1 MHYRELGKTGEKIS
15 IISMGGHE
23 YLPDKRSRGFNEDLA
38 KAVTPGHIFE
48 GFGREQRKR
57 VLETAFDH
65 GINFFD
71 VTMDSE
77 KEALGRNLAEMP
89 PHYPIFIQTRPEGF
103 VYTYDENNA
112 KMARYDLLKAE
123 AVRILGLLRRERIEF
138 FNLAFMR
145 SALRHDPEYLGKI
158 ADNVAR
164 LKKEGLIQYACADT
178 FSGEETYLRQI
189 AAGCFDVVY
198 INFNFGDCGA
208 LREVFPA
215 AAAAGL
221 GVVSRE
227 AFMKG
232 AMFRMAKEAG
242 VADTGRLAQAALRWC
257 LSTPPVTTV
266 VYGTGN
272 VDHLLNALA
281 AADNPAV
288 TDEDEALLDAI
299 RKTSEFGL
307 FKAKKDTEFFAGL

>member
-1 MHYRELGKTGEKIS
+1 MQYREMGKTGAKIS
-15 IISMGGHE
+15 VLSMGGHE
-23 YLPDKRSRGFNEDLA
+23 YLPDKRSRGFNEDLT
-38 KAVTPGHIFE
+38 KAVTPGHIFD
-48 GFGREQRKR
+48 GFGQDQRKR
-57 VLETAFDH
+57 VLGTAFDH

-89 PHYPIFIQTRPEGF
+89 PPYPIYIQTRPEGF
-103 VYTYDENNA
+103 VYTYDEFNA

-145 SALRHDPEYLGKI
+145 SALRHDPEYLEKI
-158 ADNVAR
+158 SDNVAR
-164 LKKEGLIQYACADT
+164 LKQEGLVQFVCADT

-208 LREVFPA
+208 LEKVFPA
-215 AAAAGL
+215 VTQAGM
-221 GVVSRE
+221 GVISRE

-232 AMFRMAKEAG
+232 ALFHMAREAG
-242 VADTGRLAQAALRWC
+242 ITDTASLAKAALKWNMGI
-257 LSTPPVTTV
+257 PEVNTV

-272 VDHLLNALA
+272 VDHLLSALSVV
-281 AADNPAV
+281 DDSRL
-288 TDEDEALLDAI
+288 TDEENELLKRIQDTAAFKEFKE
-299 RKTSEFGL
+299 RKNR
-307 FKAKKDTEFFAGL
+307 EFFEGM